1 MMARAVTAMRKKV
14 AGAVASPAGQALPA
28 ALIAAHLRRAFG
40 RTDWL
45 LEGRDA
51 LADEARAGPV
61 VLALWHG
68 RLMCAA
74 RFWDTGW
81 GPLTTLTSQQYPGR
95 LAGQALRRFGL
106 ATRAMH
112 DRRPNRGES
121 LALAREMR
129 GGMSIGVAVDG
140 PLGPARKAKTVSLDW
155 ARLTGAP
162 IWLVGFSATRFWQ
175 MDSWDRLVVPRA
187 GGRACL
193 LYRRFGTVDK
203 RATAEVLEAERAR
216 LEAELDAVT
225 GAADRRMGH
234 AGPIC

>member
-1 MMARAVTAMRKKV
+1 MAAGRVKAVRRRIERTL
-14 AGAVASPAGQALPA
+14 ASPAGQAVPA
-28 ALIAAHLRRAFG
+28 AFVAAHLRRAFG
-40 RTDWL
+40 RTAWDI
-45 LEGRDA
+45 EGREG
-51 LADEARAGPV
+51 LAEEAWRGPV
-61 VLALWHG
+61 ILALWHG

-129 GGMSIGVAVDG
+129 AGMSIGVAVDG
-140 PLGPARKAKTVSLDW
+140 PLGPRRRAKTVPLDW

-162 IWLVGFSATRFWQ
+162 IWLAGFSATRFWQ
-175 MDSWDRLVVPRA
+175 LDSWDRLIVPRA

-193 LYRRFGTVDK
+193 IYRRWGTVPK
-203 RATAEVLEAERAR
+203 RTGTPEIETLRAR
-216 LEAELDAVT
+216 LEADLDAVT
-225 GAADRRMGH
+225 DAADARLGH
-234 AGPIC
+234 PAPLG